1 MMVAPNIA
9 HVELLFQELD
19 FRMKSLNDVFSQEIV
34 NADRALETC
43 REMTDVQRNET
54 TTGISLLGADT
65 AWKGRIYFIFLLW
78 SGRESLA
85 FAVVVIRHVISYS

>member
-43 REMTDVQRNET
+43 REMTDVQRSEKKQ
-54 TTGISLLGADT
+54 ADT
-65 AWKGRIYFIFLLW
+65 AWKGRIYSAFPLW
-78 SGRESLA
+78 SARDSLA
-85 FAVVVIRHVISYS
+85 FSVVVIRHVISYS